1 MKALVLGIGLQGR
14 AVVHDLDRCG
24 FEVIAA
30 DVDAGAVSKSL
41 EQLGCS
47 KARAVSLDVAR
58 GEQLHAF
65 VRDTAPSVVVC
76 MVPPAFQEQVAQAA
90 LDAGAHFVSSSYTGP
105 VASLDAQARARGLV
119 MLPEI
124 GLDPGIDLVMAH
136 SVLSEFDEV
145 VGLHMYGGGIPEA
158 GADDNPLRYKVT
170 WTFEGV
176 LGAYKRPAKLLR
188 EGVEVSIDGERIFRP
203 ENTSTIDVP
212 GLGPLEAYP
221 NGDAVHYA
229 SLFGLGPSLRDLG
242 RFALRW
248 PGHCAFW
255 STVAALGFLRD
266 EPIAVDGVQV
276 PPRKFVARLL
286 EPQLR
291 FADQERDLAILRVR
305 AWGTRRGKPHEVTL
319 DLIDRRDLSTG
330 LYAMNRTVGYSAS
343 IGAQMILR
351 GEITAPGVLNPA
363 RDIPIEPFFK
373 ELRARG
379 MELVRR

>member
-24 FEVIAA
+24 IDVIAA
-30 DVDAGAVSKSL
+30 DLDENAVSQTLRK
-41 EQLGCS
+41 LGCTRSRAVRADDLDRVVRES
-47 KARAVSLDVAR
+47 KAD
-58 GEQLHAF
+58 
-65 VRDTAPSVVVC
+65 VVVC
-76 MVPPAFQEQVAQAA
+76 MVPPAFQEHVARAA
-90 LDAGAHFVSSSYTGP
+90 IDAGAHFVSSSYAGP
-105 VASLDAQARARGLV
+105 VAALHAQARERGLV

-136 SVLSEFDEV
+136 SVLSEFDAV
-145 VGLHMYGGGIPEA
+145 VGLQMYGGGIPEA

-188 EGVEVSIDGERIFRP
+188 DGVEISIDGEQIFRP
-203 ENTSTIDVP
+203 ENTTTIDIP

-221 NGDAVHYA
+221 NGNAVHYA
-229 SLFGLGPSLRDLG
+229 SLFGLGPSLRNLG

-266 EPIAVDGVQV
+266 EPIAVDGMQV

-291 FADQERDLAILRVR
+291 FADHERDMAILRVR
-305 AWGTRRGKPHEVTL
+305 AWGTRKAMPHEVTL

-351 GEITAPGVLNPA
+351 KEITAPGVLNPA